1 MNPESA
7 SPILLAVIYW
17 LHMLATV
24 IWIGG
29 LAALALIVI
38 PAARRTL
45 DADPYAAFLGRVQER
60 LQQVGWLSLLVL
72 GATGMFQMSVNPN
85 YGGFLAIDNRWAA
98 AILLKHA
105 AIGLMVIVSAY
116 STWGL
121 LPQLRRMA
129 LMRAAGKSLDERVT
143 KQLLARESMLAAR
156 QPGDI
161 DGCAGIDSMG
171 PGIIS

>member
-1 MNPESA
+1 MNPELA
-7 SPILLAVIYW
+7 APILLVATYW

-38 PAARRTL
+38 PAAQRTL
-45 DADPYAAFLGRVQER
+45 DAAPYAAFLGRMQER
-60 LQQVGWLSLLVL
+60 LQLVGWFSLLVL
-72 GATGMFQMSVNPN
+72 GATGMFQMSANPN

-98 AILLKHA
+98 AILFKHA

-121 LPQLRRMA
+121 MPKLRRMA
-129 LMRAAGKSLDERVT
+129 LMRAAGKTLDEQVV
-143 KQLLARESMLAAR
+143 KQLLAQESVLLRANLVISMVVLALTAYAR
-156 QPGDI
+156 V
-161 DGCAGIDSMG
+161 S
-171 PGIIS
+171 